1 MAVSLYERK
10 PHDVKQTSTRHKTVN
25 IAHNKCAP
33 PTANYGIIPT
43 TRVEAGKSCENQ
55 ALSRS
60 RQSRNAALPVN
71 LKYLRKRGKEE
82 K

>member
-1 MAVSLYERK
+1 MLGK
-10 PHDVKQTSTRHKTVN
+10 
-25 IAHNKCAP
+25 
-33 PTANYGIIPT
+33 YGIILA
-43 TRVEAGKSCENQ
+43 TRVEAGKTCENQ